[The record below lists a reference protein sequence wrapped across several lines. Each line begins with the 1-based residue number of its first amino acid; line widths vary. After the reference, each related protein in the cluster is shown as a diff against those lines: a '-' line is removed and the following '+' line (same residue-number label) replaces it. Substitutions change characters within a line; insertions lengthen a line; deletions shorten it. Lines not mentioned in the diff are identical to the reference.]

1 MSITP
6 SEHIARVTED
16 EVTFKYTTSD
26 CSIGG
31 IAEHMDLLN
40 GSVKVP
46 FTKSVAHRNGHI
58 AWGPLAR
65 LAL

>member
-6 SEHIARVTED
+6 SEHVARVAED
-16 EVTFKYTTSD
+16 EVTFKYTTSN

-31 IAEHMDLLN
+31 VTEYMYLLN

-46 FTKSVAHRNGHI
+46 FTKSVAHRNGKV
-58 AWGPLAR
+58 LR
-65 LAL
+65 LKVQL